1 MKSWAF
7 TAFFAVVI
15 AGGAGCNAGMDV
27 GIEGSGGAAASMMGG
42 AGGMFPAGTGGAGG
56 EARGTG
62 GKAAETGGAA
72 GVASGGAGTGGA
84 GTGGTGTGT
93 GGATGGVPGGDPAG
107 AQACAALSKA
117 MCGKAEACTPFATGL
132 FFGSRAT
139 CEQRLA
145 LECLPRLAAPGT
157 SATPAKIS
165 SCADSLATHPCA
177 AFARGDLGS
186 ACAPQAG
193 TLSAGAA
200 CGDDWQCSSTFCA
213 RAPDAVCGVCAPTTQ
228 VGGACVR
235 GACSAGTV
243 CPMGKSTCVAL
254 EPGQVGAACTV
265 QEQCDVGNGVGCSPV
280 TGRCIRLVLASAGTC
295 GVDLAGSTYSA
306 CGASGT
312 CSGLLAGTCS
322 MAAPDGAACSTGTA
336 GRSCLPPARCAA
348 GRCTLPD
355 PRSCVP

>member
-1 MKSWAF
+1 MKSRAF

-15 AGGAGCNAGMDV
+15 AGGASCDAKMDAGI
-27 GIEGSGGAAASMMGG
+27 GGRGGA
-42 AGGMFPAGTGGAGG
+42 PAGTTGGAGG
-56 EARGTG
+56 STVGGTG
-62 GKAAETGGAA
+62 GTVPGG
-72 GVASGGAGTGGA
+72 GTSS
-84 GTGGTGTGT
+84 GGTGTGT

-107 AQACAALSKA
+107 AQACAALSA
-117 MCGKAEACTPFATGL
+117 ALCGKAEACTPFATGL

-165 SCADSLATHPCA
+165 SCADSLAAHPCA
-177 AFARGDLGS
+177 AFAGGDLGS

-193 TLSAGAA
+193 SLPAGAA

-213 RAPDAVCGVCAPTTQ
+213 RAPDAVCGVCAPTTRA
-228 VGGACVR
+228 GGPCVR
-235 GACSAGTV
+235 SACSAGTV

-280 TGRCIRLVLASAGTC
+280 TSRCIRLVLASAGTC
-295 GVDLAGSTYSA
+295 GVDLAGSMYSA
-306 CGASGT
+306 CRASGT

-322 MAAPDGAACSTGTA
+322 MAAPDGAACSTATTGP
-336 GRSCLPPARCAA
+336 SCLPPARCVA

-355 PRSCVP
+355 PRSCAP